1 MSENKP
7 VQNLSVLLLLA
18 MLASTVSCGTSDTIE
33 DIATDVTTTVA
44 TETLSELDARKAVD
58 DELPE
63 EDFEGRTFTML
74 TYDQLKADLYAES
87 LNGEVINDAVY
98 ERNETVAERF
108 NVNIETN
115 SQTLYTDATAFI
127 QKTVLA
133 GDDSFQLA
141 AHHVVAAGE
150 MLMKD
155 LFMNWYDIP
164 YIDFTKPWWSPSTT
178 EDLTYGDDKALIAV
192 GDLALSSLAATY
204 CYFYDK
210 PAAETYKLDDL
221 YEVVRNGKWT
231 IDYIM
236 NITKDIYQDLN
247 GNSERDGDDYYGMTQ
262 QLKSALNAYLWSF
275 GGKVMEKNSEG
286 IPELVFKNERTNT
299 IVEKLYQF
307 CYESEGVC
315 TQRNFDQSMALNPED
330 IVHSIHAISFRDNL
344 TLMTAGT
351 LDMTINYFRDKETE
365 YGILPYP
372 KLDEEQEEYYTM
384 VDGYH
389 AALAIPKSVQDYDF
403 VGIITEAL
411 NAESYKTVF
420 PEYYEVALKTK
431 YTYDDE
437 SVQMLDMIVDSRV
450 FNFSYVY
457 DAFKG
462 MSFYFQYLVGDNK
475 SGDFESYYATNS
487 TASIEY
493 YNDLLEYFE
502 EME

>member
-1 MSENKP
+1 MNKYYH
-7 VQNLSVLLLLA
+7 VRLISLLLLGA
-18 MLASTVSCGTSDTIE
+18 VTAGCFACGNASENNDSTQAATTEASTE
-33 DIATDVTTTVA
+33 TT
-44 TETLSELDARKAVD
+44 SELDGRLAVD
-58 DELPE
+58 DELPD

-74 TYDQLKADLYAES
+74 TYDQVKTDLWAES
-87 LNGEVINDAVY
+87 LDGDVINDAVY

-108 NVNIETN
+108 NVTIDVQSNATYSETT
-115 SQTLYTDATAFI
+115 SMIQQT
-127 QKTVLA
+127 VMA
-133 GDDSFQLA
+133 GDDAYQLI
-141 AHHVVAAGE
+141 AHHVVALGGIV
-150 MLMKD
+150 MQD

-164 YIDFTKPWWSPSTT
+164 YIDFSKPWWSPSTT
-178 EDLTYGDDKALIAV
+178 EDLTYGDDKAIIAV

-221 YEVVRNGKWT
+221 YEVVRDGKWT

-450 FNFSYVY
+450 FDFGYVY